1 MKYKLYYPVGYQRL
15 VDERDQLS
23 KLERPEVVKVVSGAS
38 LGDRSENA
46 DYQYGKKLREID
58 RRLRFL
64 NSRINTAEIID
75 PSKIRSDK
83 IQFGAFVNLENED
96 GEIKNIQI
104 VGVDETNINAGKI
117 SWKSPLG
124 KSLLGKVSGD
134 EVETRTPEVSSYIRF
149 LILSTGDSMK
159 FLIREALIEDVES
172 IANVHVESWFET
184 YRGIIPIIFK

>member
-1 MKYKLYYPVGYQRL
+1 MA
-15 VDERDQLS
+15 
-23 KLERPEVVKVVSGAS
+23 AS

-46 DYQYGKKLREID
+46 DYQYGKKKLREID

-134 EVETRTPEVSSYIRF
+134 EVETRTPGGVVLYT
-149 LILSTGDSMK
+149 ILDIKYS
-159 FLIREALIEDVES
+159 
-172 IANVHVESWFET
+172 ET
-184 YRGIIPIIFK
+184 R

>member
-1 MKYKLYYPVGYQRL
+1 MKDKNYITPLGYQTL

-23 KLERPEVVKVVSGAS
+23 KIERPEVVKVVSWAAS

-46 DYQYGKKLREID
+46 DYQYGKKKLREID

-75 PSKIRSDK
+75 PSKIKSEK
-83 IQFGAFVNLENED
+83 IQFGAFVSLENEE

-104 VGVDETNINAGKI
+104 VGVDETNTNAGKI

-134 EVETRTPEVSSYIRF
+134 EVETRTPGGVVLYT
-149 LILSTGDSMK
+149 ILDIK
-159 FLIREALIEDVES
+159 Y
-172 IANVHVESWFET
+172 WET
-184 YRGIIPIIFK
+184 R

>member
-1 MKYKLYYPVGYQRL
+1 MKDKNYITPLGYQTL

-23 KLERPEVVKVVSGAS
+23 KIERPEVVKVVSWAAS

-46 DYQYGKKLREID
+46 DYQYGKKKLREID

-75 PSKIRSDK
+75 PSKIKSEK
-83 IQFGAFVNLENED
+83 IQFGAFVSLENEE

-104 VGVDETNINAGKI
+104 VGVDETNTNAGKI

-124 KSLLGKVSGD
+124 KSLLGKFSGD
-134 EVETRTPEVSSYIRF
+134 EVETRTPGGVVLYT
-149 LILSTGDSMK
+149 ILDIKYS
-159 FLIREALIEDVES
+159 
-172 IANVHVESWFET
+172 ET
-184 YRGIIPIIFK
+184 K